1 MTGGLPTLG
10 PRGEGWVAGQL
21 VLIGLV
27 VAAGL
32 LGPAW
37 PPGSGAWRTVAA
49 LAAGVPGLALAI
61 AAALRL
67 GRQLTP
73 LPAPVQG
80 GQLRDRGAYGLCRH
94 PMYGGVLLLC
104 LAWAFGSGPLAFA
117 PVAAA
122 AVFLDAKR
130 RVEERWLAARHPG
143 YEEYRRRVR
152 WRLVPYVW

>member
-1 MTGGLPTLG
+1 MSGGLPTLG
-10 PRGEGWVAGQL
+10 PRGEGWVAGQ
-21 VLIGLV
+21 VVIFGLA

-37 PPGSGAWRTVAA
+37 SPGSGGWRTAAA
-49 LAAGVPGLALAI
+49 LAAGLPGLALA
-61 AAALRL
+61 AGAGLRL

-73 LPAPVQG
+73 LPAPVPG
-80 GQLRDRGAYGLCRH
+80 GQLRDRGVYALCRH
-94 PMYGGVLLLC
+94 PMYGGVLLLAV
-104 LAWAFGSGPLAFA
+104 AWAFASAPLAFG
-117 PVAAA
+117 PVALA